1 MRRVIVALLFP
12 LLLAAQ
18 QGAFVH
24 SLEHFAI
31 GVAPAGKTDP
41 KQSPPQDFC
50 EKCFAHAAVGSAVS
64 ASSPTLAVAANTTE
78 RIASLPAAAQAADV
92 RNPRSR
98 GPPFSL

>member
-24 SLEHFAI
+24 SIEHFAI
-31 GVAPAGKTDP
+31 NAAAAGKADT
-41 KQSPPQDFC
+41 KQSPPEGFC
-50 EKCFAHAAVGSAVS
+50 EKCFAHAAVGSAVN
-64 ASSPTLAVAANTTE
+64 ASPATLAVLATTTE

-98 GPPFSL
+98 GPPLFL